1 LAFLKGEAAM
11 RSDEATVEALRRCFE
26 FKTKDSEHI
35 LHHANALFGAI
46 ARFTEA
52 DGVGL
57 PTDRDSLHIAH
68 ELLAICRHVQEA
80 VDAANG

>member
-1 LAFLKGEAAM
+1 M
-11 RSDEATVEALRRCFE
+11 RSTESNLEALRRCFE
-26 FKTKDSEHI
+26 FKTTDSQHI

-46 ARFTEA
+46 GRYTEA
-52 DGVGL
+52 DQVGL

-80 VDAANG
+80 IEAASA